1 MKRLKRIK
9 WRRVLGTLLT
19 WLPLLFFVVLQF
31 VEYGWLDAL
40 VFILIV
46 VVLGGCYLGGDWL
59 RNSNKPKFVTHK
71 MYIITDAKGDLVDAS
86 TNSKHVI
93 ESLTHM
99 NRIGYVLDAT
109 RVKLTEKKGE
119 SDDSKQS
126 D

>member
-1 MKRLKRIK
+1 MKKIK
-9 WRRVLGTLLT
+9 WRK
-19 WLPLLFFVVLQF
+19 WL
-31 VEYGWLDAL
+31 GWLLIAIPFIFTVVIQAMTSGWVYAL
-40 VFILIV
+40 VFILILV
-46 VVLGGCYLGGDWL
+46 VWAAFWVGGEWL
-59 RNSNKPKFVTHK
+59 RDSDKPKFVTHK